1 MPQQGQPVIVDYNHT
16 VSTNNATISYVNFL
30 VDPSAKAIN
39 VDTLITGSN
48 DNIIIF
54 EAVCVSTPVATN
66 VISEITGNHDTLKVE
81 VIEFN
86 NQNLFQLYERGFTS
100 AQAAYD
106 LNSILGSTDP
116 YLNEWTT

>member
-54 EAVCVSTPVATN
+54 EAVCVSTPVATKL
-66 VISEITGNHDTLKVE
+66 ISEKSTPLSG
-81 VIEFN
+81 IE
-86 NQNLFQLYERGFTS
+86 S
-100 AQAAYD
+100 VPAWVA
-106 LNSILGSTDP
+106 GSMAICSVAMTP
-116 YLNEWTT
+116 PTIAGGMPARL

>member
-30 VDPSAKAIN
+30 IDPGAKAIN
-39 VDTLITGSN
+39 VDTLITGNN

-86 NQNLFQLYERGFTS
+86 NQNLFQLYERSFTS

-106 LNSILGSTDP
+106 LKSILGSTDP